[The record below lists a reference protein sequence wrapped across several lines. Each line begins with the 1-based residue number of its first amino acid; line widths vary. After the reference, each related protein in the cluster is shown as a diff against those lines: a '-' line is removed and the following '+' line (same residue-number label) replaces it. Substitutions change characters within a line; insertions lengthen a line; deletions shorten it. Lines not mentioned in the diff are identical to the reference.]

1 MAVQQRRL
9 GGGEA
14 LAARAGSGRGTPV
27 NCADAEH
34 GMTAANQAT
43 EFLTATM
50 NDITRG
56 AQGEEMGAKAGAAAT
71 GKAKDDSRS
80 ASQNREQR
88 DDGHDDGDAAAPAMT
103 AGSDSECEARE
114 RTTTRIGRQSSRQSG
129 ESEQRGGTGRRCSYR
144 RPVVGGEPTLPDA

>member
-1 MAVQQRRL
+1 
-9 GGGEA
+9 
-14 LAARAGSGRGTPV
+14 
-27 NCADAEH
+27 
-34 GMTAANQAT
+34 MTAANQAT

-88 DDGHDDGDAAAPAMT
+88 DGGHDDGDAAAPAMT
-103 AGSDSECEARE
+103 AGSDSEGEARA
-114 RTTTRIGRQSSRQSG
+114 RATTQIGRVAGREGSQSSAVAPAEG
-129 ESEQRGGTGRRCSYR
+129 APTDGR
-144 RPVVGGEPTLPDA
+144 

>member
-9 GGGEA
+9 GEGEA
-14 LAARAGSGRGTPV
+14 LAARAGSGRGAPA
-27 NCADAEH
+27 NCADVEH

-80 ASQNREQR
+80 ARQSSEQR
-88 DDGHDDGDAAAPAMT
+88 KDGHDDGDAAAPAMT

-114 RTTTRIGRQSSRQSG
+114 KTTTQIGRVAGKVGSQSSAG
-129 ESEQRGGTGRRCSYR
+129 APAGGAPTDGR
-144 RPVVGGEPTLPDA
+144 